1 MADLRDGLPYTWV
14 TWLAKILA
22 GDSSCEWAAWF
33 RARHD
38 PNSWQRV
45 SKPSLDAWHIRHA
58 ALLSQIQDEW
68 RQRKFSLWLE
78 GQNYFKLRGSCEVLA
93 GKPDMIAVRD
103 RIGVVVDAKTGR
115 PSPAHIAQ
123 VMLYMYAVPRALP
136 LHRDITFDG
145 LIVYE
150 DHEVYIPAV
159 DVDDAFIDRAVS
171 LIRRLSADEPP
182 SKAPSA
188 SECRS
193 ATSPRP
199 DCPERV
205 SQAPSEVTTG
215 DFQTDRVSVGGSGR
229 VQKLTTNPGVNIPVS
244 LSGFGHLGLDPLA
257 RMCVNTG

>member
-78 GQNYFKLRGSCEVLA
+78 GQNYFKLRGSCAVLA

-103 RIGVVVDAKTGR
+103 RIGVVVDAETGR
-115 PSPAHIAQ
+115 PSPTHIA
-123 VMLYMYAVPRALP
+123 
-136 LHRDITFDG
+136 
-145 LIVYE
+145 
-150 DHEVYIPAV
+150 
-159 DVDDAFIDRAVS
+159 
-171 LIRRLSADEPP
+171 
-182 SKAPSA
+182 
-188 SECRS
+188 
-193 ATSPRP
+193 
-199 DCPERV
+199 
-205 SQAPSEVTTG
+205 
-215 DFQTDRVSVGGSGR
+215 
-229 VQKLTTNPGVNIPVS
+229 
-244 LSGFGHLGLDPLA
+244 
-257 RMCVNTG
+257 

>member
-68 RQRKFSLWLE
+68 RQRKFSLLLE
-78 GQNYFKLRGSCEVLA
+78 GQNYFKLRASCAVLA

-159 DVDDAFIDRAVS
+159 DVDDAFIDHAVS

-188 SECRS
+188 SECR
-193 ATSPRP
+193 ATSPPRP
-199 DCPERV
+199 DLPRAGVSGPVRGYDGRLPDRPCQCRRIGEGPEAHDESRRQYPRV
-205 SQAPSEVTTG
+205 AKW
-215 DFQTDRVSVGGSGR
+215 FRAFGS
-229 VQKLTTNPGVNIPVS
+229 
-244 LSGFGHLGLDPLA
+244 
-257 RMCVNTG
+257 